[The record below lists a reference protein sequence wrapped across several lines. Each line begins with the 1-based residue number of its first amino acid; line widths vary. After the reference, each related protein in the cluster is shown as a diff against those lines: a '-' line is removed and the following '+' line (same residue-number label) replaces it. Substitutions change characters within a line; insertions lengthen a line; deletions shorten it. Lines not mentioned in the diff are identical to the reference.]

1 MLIHSRPI
9 ITILGGMGP
18 MAGIELHKRIIL
30 NTPAKQDQDHVN
42 IHHISFPSAIHDRTE
57 YLKSHVNPHVNPH
70 VNSDVNPGLQAGEL
84 FKSIIPDNKD
94 KYIVGVPCNT
104 FHSPI
109 IFNLFKDIVTA
120 ERSNIEIVNMVESTV
135 KYIQDKKYKNV
146 GLLSTAGTRKTR
158 VYQNLI
164 QERGMHTTMVAE
176 NQQMEVD
183 DIIYNDE
190 YGIKSLSYATNNV
203 TNKTKG
209 IIDDLINEGA
219 NSIILGCTELP
230 IAVTDKYHNNVEMI
244 NPVDILARE
253 MLKKYKT
260 LY

>member
-57 YLKSHVNPHVNPH
+57 YLKSHVNP
-70 VNSDVNPGLQAGEL
+70 DVNPGLQAGEL
-84 FKSIIPDNKD
+84 FKSIIPDDKH

-109 IFNLFKDIVTA
+109 IFNLFKDIVTT

-135 KYIQDKKYKNV
+135 KYIEDKKYKNI

-158 VYQNLI
+158 VYQDLI
-164 QERGMHTTMVAE
+164 EERGMNMTMVAE
-176 NQQMEVD
+176 NQQMEVN

-209 IIDDLINEGA
+209 IIDDLIDEGA

-230 IAVTDKYHNNVEMI
+230 IAITENYHNDVEMI

-253 MLKKYKT
+253 MLKRI
-260 LY
+260 